1 MEKVG
6 NLWCI
11 FKNDKNYEYWLNMNR
26 QWSSKENRAGIK
38 DFSKAQKLLIKVIG
52 ESPCLIN

>member
-11 FKNDKNYEYWLNMNR
+11 FKSDKNYEYWLDINKK
-26 QWSSKENRAGIK
+26 WSSKNNRAGIK
-38 DFSKAQKLLIKVIG
+38 DFKKAQKLLIKIIG
-52 ESPCLIN
+52 ENRCLIN